1 MLDDGE
7 AREPAAGS
15 RRPARPPRGR
25 LLFAGL
31 VLGAAFLAVLELLAR
46 LLYPHVVS
54 EADRRMIEPLVG
66 ASSPEGLDVLRYRPH
81 PYLNYVFNPA
91 FRYADG
97 FAPYNA
103 HGFRAPE
110 WPPRDPGAVR
120 VVAVGASTT
129 YGIFSRDGKN
139 VWPALLEERLNGP
152 GAPRVEVLNLG
163 VTGYTSFELLGV
175 MSMIVPELQP
185 DIVLVS
191 IGVNDAFAACY
202 PDEGGRDNTAFR
214 FSWRLARL
222 PEALRRGMRSS
233 RLLRIVGLRLMA
245 RFDYLPGDLMT
256 AMQYPHPDA
265 AQARG
270 NAAGASGKYFRRNL
284 RTIVALAR
292 AAGAEPVLFTQAL
305 NPAWEATDDAFYQ
318 GAIAAQKRNNGVIA
332 AVGREAGVAVVDLYA
347 AQRDSERFVDATHLN
362 LAGETLTARVLYPG
376 VKALVERVRGAARRP
391 ETR

>member
-1 MLDDGE
+1 VTEDGAGGE
-7 AREPAAGS
+7 AGAGPA
-15 RRPARPPRGR
+15 RPARPSRGR
-25 LLFAGL
+25 LLLAAAGL
-31 VLGAAFLAVLELLAR
+31 AAAFCVALELLAR

-66 ASSPEGLDVLRYRPH
+66 ATSPEGLDILRYRPH
-81 PYLNYVFNPA
+81 PYLNYTFNPG

-97 FAPYNA
+97 FAPYNSL
-103 HGFRAPE
+103 GFRAPE
-110 WPPRDPGAVR
+110 WPAREPGVVR

-129 YGIFSRDGKN
+129 YGIFSRDGKG
-139 VWPALLEERLNGP
+139 VWPALLEQRLNAP

-175 MSMIVPELQP
+175 MTMLLPELRP

-222 PEALRRGMRSS
+222 PEALRRGMRGSVA
-233 RLLRIVGLRLMA
+233 LRIVGLRLMA
-245 RFDYLPGDLMT
+245 RLDYLPGDLMT
-256 AMQYPHPDA
+256 AMQLPHPDA
-265 AQARG
+265 AEARA
-270 NAAGASGKYFRRNL
+270 NAAAASGKYFRRNL

-332 AVGREAGVAVVDLYA
+332 DVGREAGVPVVDLFA
-347 AQRDSERFVDATHLN
+347 ALRSASRFVDAIHAN
-362 LAGETLTARVLYPG
+362 AEGEALTAKVLYPG
-376 VKALVERVRGAARRP
+376 VKALVDRVRAGEPAAAK
-391 ETR
+391 